1 MVFLDADVHLGHP
14 DFVELR
20 KQIFQQKG
28 PVIVNI
34 VSSNPMLEIAF
45 DQRGMPFVELPPSN
59 SILMKKACSKLTNF
73 TRVVLMMP
81 SSMDRD
87 ESKNTEIASVHIQQ
101 TPHSNMQWWLQVL
114 DDFHLYHEMIPKP
127 PFPVGAISVFA
138 LEVVFFLNF

>member
-45 DQRGMPFVELPPSN
+45 DQRGMPLCGAAPIKFYSYEKSL
-59 SILMKKACSKLTNF
+59 
-73 TRVVLMMP
+73 
-81 SSMDRD
+81 
-87 ESKNTEIASVHIQQ
+87 QQ
-101 TPHSNMQWWLQVL
+101 AHEFFSCCFDDALL
-114 DDFHLYHEMIPKP
+114 DGP
-127 PFPVGAISVFA
+127 
-138 LEVVFFLNF
+138 